1 MSQSELEGALL
12 GARRPLASVVVGNF
26 NQASFIEQAIRSVAG
41 QSFRDFEC
49 VVVDDLSTDGSPGR
63 ISACLTELG
72 DARFRF
78 IHRETNGGQM
88 AAMLTGFDATSAQFV
103 AFLDGDDYW
112 SPEFLD
118 RHIAAHLSRAGAAAI
133 STSDMAFV
141 DRDGRILAG
150 GLPNFRN
157 GDPLRAGAPARA
169 LQIEG
174 EGQDRLVFID
184 RRLGGWPWSATSGMV
199 FRRIAVETM
208 RPPNPEELRIC
219 ADGYLARAAHM
230 LGGTVRLERA
240 LGFYRLHDGNS
251 WANNRFF
258 GGGTRSGQAPPG
270 VNKAIRSALLKRF
283 CEVAPRLESAI
294 ERDALRRALIAQ
306 AGWTGA
312 LELRDSNPGARL
324 LLEDWATPRQ
334 RLILRLAGLLLPVLR
349 PRRSADG
356 R

>member
-1 MSQSELEGALL
+1 MSRSEPGGAPIE
-12 GARRPLASVVVGNF
+12 ARPPLASVVIGNF

-41 QSFRDFEC
+41 QSFRDFDC
-49 VVVDDLSTDGSPGR
+49 VVVDDLSTDGSPER

-78 IHRETNGGQM
+78 IRRETNGGQM
-88 AAMLTGFDATSAQFV
+88 AAMLTGFDATSARFV

-112 SPEFLD
+112 GSEFLD

-141 DRDGRILAG
+141 DGGGRILAG
-150 GLPNFRN
+150 GLPIFRN
-157 GDPLRAGAPARA
+157 GDPRRSGAPAGVLR
-169 LQIEG
+169 IEG
-174 EGQDRLVFID
+174 EGEHMLVFID
-184 RRLGGWPWSATSGMV
+184 CGLGGWPWSATSGMA
-199 FRRIAVETM
+199 FRRIAIEAM
-208 RPPNPEELRIC
+208 RPANPEDLRIC

-251 WANNRFF
+251 WANSRFF
-258 GGGTRSGQAPPG
+258 GGGTRSGNAPPG
-270 VNKAIRSALLKRF
+270 LNSAIRSALLKRF
-283 CEVAPRLESAI
+283 CEVAPKLESAI
-294 ERDALRRALIAQ
+294 ARDALRRALIAQ
-306 AGWTGA
+306 AGWTGV

-334 RLILRLAGLLLPVLR
+334 RLTLRLAGLLLPVLR
-349 PRRSADG
+349 PRRLGDG
-356 R
+356 Q